1 MNNIYEGWLDYLRKE
16 EDATTGSLRLYYR
29 RLKELHRDKALI
41 KSSIKSQ
48 FDSALDTKNTLLD
61 YVNTEIGLTKEKVDK
76 ILGKEIDEDEMKK
89 IEDRNGF

>member
-1 MNNIYEGWLDYLRKE
+1 MNIYEGWLDYLKKE

-48 FDSALDTKNTLLD
+48 FDSALETKNILLD
-61 YVNTEIGLTKEKVDK
+61 YVDTQINLYETKVTKFK
-76 ILGKEIDEDEMKK
+76 IDEEELPNFHD
-89 IEDRNGF
+89 